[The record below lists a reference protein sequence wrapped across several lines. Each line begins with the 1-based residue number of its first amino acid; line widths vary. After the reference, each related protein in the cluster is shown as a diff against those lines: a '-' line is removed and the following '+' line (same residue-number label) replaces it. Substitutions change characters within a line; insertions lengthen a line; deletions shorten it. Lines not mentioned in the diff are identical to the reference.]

1 MVLDNEH
8 RLALYLK
15 ETSAKEV
22 ERLTFPLSF
31 HFLYLLN
38 GFSFEGSFMQDFWKW
53 KFTISIDP
61 SLLLHGPESF
71 SFMCVSL
78 SFFFFVSLR
87 RLLPD
92 FHAQCVA
99 RHKTGM

>member
-38 GFSFEGSFMQDFWKW
+38 VFFVVVEGSFMQDF
-53 KFTISIDP
+53 
-61 SLLLHGPESF
+61 
-71 SFMCVSL
+71 
-78 SFFFFVSLR
+78 
-87 RLLPD
+87 
-92 FHAQCVA
+92 
-99 RHKTGM
+99 